1 MSVEKRT
8 PISVKEAIK
17 RIMKQHVEVKNIN
30 INLDESLG
38 HILAED
44 IVAFKEGEICIPTIG
59 FYTLSTFPF
68 IEKALNSNHLSL
80 KHVFKQLSTDWLDV
94 TEIDSP
100 YYWYKNINFQ
110 HDLDSLKMQINE

>member
-1 MSVEKRT
+1 MITSKAVNGLYHFMV
-8 PISVKEAIK
+8 S
-17 RIMKQHVEVKNIN
+17 
-30 INLDESLG
+30 NLIESRL
-38 HILAED
+38 D

-59 FYTLSTFPF
+59 FIHFRRF

-110 HDLDSLKMQINE
+110 HDLDSLKCR

>member
-1 MSVEKRT
+1 M
-8 PISVKEAIK
+8 
-17 RIMKQHVEVKNIN
+17 
-30 INLDESLG
+30 
-38 HILAED
+38 
-44 IVAFKEGEICIPTIG
+44 
-59 FYTLSTFPF
+59 YTDDWFLYTFDVSF